1 MLAINKVPTVNESS
15 DTDME
20 EDIKRLDKVAPELIQ
35 DYDKE
40 KMLDPDAI
48 EEEKVIIEK
57 ITKIQNVQ
65 FNSKKT
71 DTDDLNP
78 EVDEIT
84 RYHNMIKI
92 GSLVEKEIDSK
103 QQEVDLSMLND
114 QILSDEPSNDLES
127 EASDKIDLDNED
139 IK

>member
-20 EDIKRLDKVAPELIQ
+20 DDIKRLDKVAPELIQ